1 MNSHSLEVEKNSL
14 GQIKDTSAYFT
25 KYRLDVKDMFHP
37 QGVQPQNIHEVNKVL
52 DALMEYKSLQ
62 DN

>member
-25 KYRLDVKDMFHP
+25 KQRLDVKDMFHP
-37 QGVQPQNIHEVNKVL
+37 QGVQPQNIHEVNKEL
-52 DALMEYKSLQ
+52 DALME
-62 DN
+62 